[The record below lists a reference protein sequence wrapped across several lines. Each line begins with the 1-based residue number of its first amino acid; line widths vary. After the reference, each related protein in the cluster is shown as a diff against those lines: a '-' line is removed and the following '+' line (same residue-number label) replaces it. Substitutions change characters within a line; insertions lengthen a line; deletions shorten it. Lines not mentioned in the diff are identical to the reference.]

1 MSDDP
6 NPDDSSGQRDSTLGL
21 VILSLREHEQNLD
34 KLIGKLTEFRQQ
46 VDQIEDFR
54 VRFEKVEASVAG
66 LEREINRL
74 KSHLLI
80 SQK

>member
-6 NPDDSSGQRDSTLGL
+6 NPDDSSGRKDSTLGF

-46 VDQIEDFR
+46 VDQID
-54 VRFEKVEASVAG
+54 S
-66 LEREINRL
+66 I
-74 KSHLLI
+74 
-80 SQK
+80 